1 MGIFLFTD
9 FGAADLYVGQVK
21 AVLARDA
28 PGVAVIDLLHEA
40 PAFNVRAGAHLLA
53 ALAAQLPAGSVT
65 LAVVDPGV
73 GGARDAVAVDIDG
86 RWFVGPDNGLVSVLA
101 ARAAKATVWR
111 ITWQPDN
118 LAPSFHGRDLFA
130 PITAALAR
138 GEFPAGKAVP
148 ADHLQVE
155 FGATDLGE
163 IIYIDHYGNAFTGLR
178 AQSLSRETR
187 VVAGGASLAY
197 ARVFS
202 ALPPGETFW
211 YANSLGLVEIAGNG
225 CSAAVKLGLA
235 VGQPAAYS
243 A

>member
-1 MGIFLFTD
+1 MSIFLFTD
-9 FGAADLYVGQVK
+9 FGAADIYVGQVK
-21 AVLARDA
+21 AVLAREA
-28 PGVAVIDLLHEA
+28 PGVAIIDLLHEA

-53 ALAAQLPAGSVT
+53 ALASQIPAGSVT

-73 GGARDAVAVDIDG
+73 GGARAAIALEVDG
-86 RWFVGPDNGLVSVLA
+86 RWFVGPDNGLMSVLA
-101 ARAAKATVWR
+101 ARAAKTSVWR
-111 ITWQPDN
+111 ITWEPQN
-118 LAPSFHGRDLFA
+118 LGPSFHGRDLFA
-130 PITAALAR
+130 PIAAALAC
-138 GEFPAGKAVP
+138 GDFAGKAVR
-148 ADHLQVE
+148 ADRLQVE

-178 AQSLSRETR
+178 APALPHDMR

-202 ALPPGETFW
+202 AAPPGGTFW
-211 YANSLGLVEIAGNG
+211 YANSLGLVEIAANG
-225 CSAAVKLGLA
+225 CSAAAALGLA

>member
-1 MGIFLFTD
+1 MSVFLFTD
-9 FGAADLYVGQVK
+9 FGAADIYAGQVK
-21 AVLARDA
+21 AVLAREA
-28 PGVAVIDLLHEA
+28 PGVAIIDLLHEA
-40 PAFNVRAGAHLLA
+40 TAFNVRAGAHLLA
-53 ALAAQLPAGSVT
+53 ALAAQIPAGSVT

-73 GGARDAVAVDIDG
+73 GGARAAIALEVDG
-86 RWFVGPDNGLVSVLA
+86 RWFVGPDNGLMSVLA
-101 ARAAKATVWR
+101 ARAAKTSVWR
-111 ITWQPDN
+111 ITWEPES
-118 LAPSFHGRDLFA
+118 LGASFHGRDLFA

-138 GEFPAGKAVP
+138 GEFPAGKAVRV
-148 ADHLQVE
+148 DRLQVE

-163 IIYIDHYGNAFTGLR
+163 IIYIDHYGNAYTGLR
-178 AQSLSRETR
+178 AHALPHDTR

-202 ALPPGETFW
+202 AAPPGGTFW

-225 CSAAVKLGLA
+225 CSAAAALGLA